1 MMIKRSPNLS
11 AVRRKS
17 YEAVLRFQ
25 IYKVKR
31 EHRGFSMCAGL
42 GVPSRLVI
50 SRTRKLG
57 DKSYIIRL
65 F

>member
-1 MMIKRSPNLS
+1 MMIERSPNLS
-11 AVRRKS
+11 AMCRKS

-31 EHRGFSMCAGL
+31 EDR
-42 GVPSRLVI
+42 VI
-50 SRTRKLG
+50 SQVDTVIPSLCRTG
-57 DKSYIIRL
+57 VAQSPCSNV

>member
-1 MMIKRSPNLS
+1 MIERSPNLS
-11 AVRRKS
+11 AMRRKS

-31 EHRGFSMCAGL
+31 ECRGFSMCAGL
-42 GVPSRLVI
+42 GVSSRLVI

-57 DKSYIIRL
+57 DKYYIISL

>member
-11 AVRRKS
+11 AMRRKS

-31 EHRGFSMCAGL
+31 ECRGG
-42 GVPSRLVI
+42 SRRVQ
-50 SRTRKLG
+50 G
-57 DKSYIIRL
+57 WGRL
-65 F
+65 AAL

>member
-1 MMIKRSPNLS
+1 MMIERSPNLS

-31 EHRGFSMCAGL
+31 ECRGFSMCAGL
-42 GVPSRLVI
+42 GVSSRLVI
-50 SRTRKLG
+50 FYLM
-57 DKSYIIRL
+57 KSVRDAVVAIVS
-65 F
+65 

>member
-1 MMIKRSPNLS
+1 MMIRRSPILS
-11 AVRRKS
+11 TMRRKS

-31 EHRGFSMCAGL
+31 ECRGFSMCAGL
-42 GVPSRLVI
+42 EVSSRLVI

-57 DKSYIIRL
+57 DKSYIISL